1 MIFRIKF
8 YYSHNNKMSVS
19 QQSVLGSSQNLIA
32 SHVAG
37 CNPPCLKNSI
47 AIPAATTLFF
57 PNVSGA
63 VYTIAVLAAAATI
76 CLPHVAVAKGYQM
89 DFVFAGTETKVC
101 TFTSLTAAGAV
112 GLATTAPVLTGNVFQ
127 QGAAIVVTTTLP
139 NPPVAGPIVGVTAG
153 GPAYLSFANQSL
165 FTAGTTTFP
174 IAGDRIS
181 CVCDGVNW
189 YISAYSALANSTI
202 AFAVTA

>member
-1 MIFRIKF
+1 
-8 YYSHNNKMSVS
+8 MSVS
-19 QQSVLGSSQNLIA
+19 PQSVLGSSQNLIA

-37 CNPPCLKNSI
+37 CNPPALKNSI

-76 CLPHVAVAKGYQM
+76 CLPYVGVAKGYQM
-89 DFVFAGTETKVC
+89 DFVFAGPETKVC
-101 TFTSLTAAGAV
+101 TFTSLTSAGVVGAA
-112 GLATTAPVLTGNVFQ
+112 TSAPVLTGNVFQ
-127 QGAAIVVTTTLP
+127 QGAPIVVTTTITTAIAT
-139 NPPVAGPIVGVTAG
+139 AGTPTAGVTAG
-153 GPAYLSFANQSL
+153 GPAYLSFTNQSL

-174 IAGDRIS
+174 IAGDKIS

-189 YISAYSALANSTI
+189 YISAYSSLANSTI

>member
-1 MIFRIKF
+1 
-8 YYSHNNKMSVS
+8 MSVS

-37 CNPPCLKNSI
+37 CNPPTLKNSI
-47 AIPAATTLFF
+47 ILPTTTTLYF
-57 PNVSGA
+57 PNISGA
-63 VYTIAVLAAAATI
+63 VYTIPILAAAATI

-89 DFVFAGTETKVC
+89 DFVFSGTETKVC
-101 TFTSLTAAGAV
+101 TFTSLTSAGVVGAV
-112 GLATTAPVLTGNVFQ
+112 GTAAVLTGNVFQ

-139 NPPVAGPIVGVTAG
+139 NPPVAGPIVGVTTG

-165 FTAGTTTFP
+165 FTAGTATFP

-181 CVCDGVNW
+181 CVCDGINW
-189 YISAYSALANSTI
+189 FISAYSSLANSTI

>member
-1 MIFRIKF
+1 
-8 YYSHNNKMSVS
+8 MSVS

-37 CNPPCLKNSI
+37 CNPPALKNSI

-63 VYTIAVLAAAATI
+63 VYTIALLAAAATI

-89 DFVFAGTETKVC
+89 DFVFADTETKVC
-101 TFTSLTAAGAV
+101 TFTSLTSAGVVGAAA
-112 GLATTAPVLTGNVFQ
+112 TAPVLTGNVFQ
-127 QGAAIVVTTTLP
+127 RGAAIVVTTTLP

-153 GPAYLSFANQSL
+153 GPAYLSFVNQSL
-165 FTAGTTTFP
+165 FTAGTATFP

-189 YISAYSALANSTI
+189 YISAYSGLANSTI

>member
-1 MIFRIKF
+1 
-8 YYSHNNKMSVS
+8 MSVS

-37 CNPPCLKNSI
+37 CNPPTLKNSI

-89 DFVFAGTETKVC
+89 DFVFAGTESKVIS
-101 TFTSLTAAGAV
+101 FTSLTSEGKVGA
-112 GLATTAPVLTGNVFQ
+112 ATTAAVITGNVSQ
-127 QGAAIVVTTTLP
+127 TNAAGTGL
-139 NPPVAGPIVGVTAG
+139 VAIAR
-153 GPAYLSFANQSL
+153 FANQSIL
-165 FTAGTTTFP
+165 LAGVDP
-174 IAGDRIS
+174 QYPVAGDKIS
-181 CVCDGVNW
+181 FTCDGTNW
-189 YISAYSALANSTI
+189 YVNVVSFIGNNAAGYS
-202 AFAVTA
+202 VTA

>member
-1 MIFRIKF
+1 
-8 YYSHNNKMSVS
+8 MSVS

-37 CNPPCLKNSI
+37 CNPPTLKNSI

-63 VYTIAVLAAAATI
+63 VYTIAILAAAATI

-112 GLATTAPVLTGNVFQ
+112 GAAGTAAVLTGNVFQ
-127 QGAAIVVTTTLP
+127 QGAAIVVTTTITTAIAAAATP
-139 NPPVAGPIVGVTAG
+139 TAGVTTG

-165 FTAGTTTFP
+165 FTAGTTQFP

-181 CVCDGVNW
+181 CVCDGANW
-189 YISAYSALANSTI
+189 YISAYSALPNSTI